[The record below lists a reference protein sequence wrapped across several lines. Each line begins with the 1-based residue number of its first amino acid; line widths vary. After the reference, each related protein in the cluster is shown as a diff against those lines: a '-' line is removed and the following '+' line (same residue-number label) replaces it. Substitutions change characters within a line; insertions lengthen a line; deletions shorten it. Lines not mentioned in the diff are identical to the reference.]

1 MTAIDRKKITWYMNK
16 LYRDITFTKD
26 NVDRVKKYYTNRGY
40 DREYY
45 VNVFKDWAID
55 NIKQLIRVLSKF
67 Y

>member
-1 MTAIDRKKITWYMNK
+1 MNR

-26 NVDRVKKYYTNRGY
+26 NINRIKKYYTDRNN

-45 VNVFKDWAID
+45 VDTYKNQSLD
-55 NIKQLIRVLSKF
+55 NIKQLIRLLSKF

>member
-1 MTAIDRKKITWYMNK
+1 MAVIDREKIAWYMNR

-26 NVDRVKKYYTNRGY
+26 NINRVKKYYTDRGD

-45 VNVFKDWAID
+45 VDTYKCSTID
-55 NIKQLIRVLSKF
+55 NIKQLIRLLSKF

>member
-1 MTAIDRKKITWYMNK
+1 MAVIDRKKISWYMNR

-26 NVDRVKKYYTNRGY
+26 NVNRVKKYYINRNN

-45 VNVFKDWAID
+45 VDTYKNQSLD
-55 NIKQLIRVLSKF
+55 NIKQLIRLLSKF